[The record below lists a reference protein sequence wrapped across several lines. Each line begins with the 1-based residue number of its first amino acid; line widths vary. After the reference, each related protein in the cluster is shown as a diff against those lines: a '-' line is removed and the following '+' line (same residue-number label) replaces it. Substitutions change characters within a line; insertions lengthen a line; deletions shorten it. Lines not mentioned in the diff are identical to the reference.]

1 MRTVDLIQRKRDGE
15 ELSPQEIA
23 ALVDGYTR
31 NEIPD
36 YQMSAFLMAIFFSGM
51 SDREVSALTECM
63 IKSGETVDLSSI
75 PGMKVDKHSTG
86 GVGDKT
92 SLISAPLA
100 AAAGVVVPMISG
112 RGLGHTGGTLDK
124 LESIPGFR
132 TDLTI
137 EELKAQLAKHHL
149 AFIGQTPEIA
159 PADGKLYGLRD
170 ATATVESIA
179 LIASSIMSKKIAVGL
194 DAVVLDVKVGTGAF
208 MKRQVDARRLAQM
221 MVGIGRRMDKRVQ
234 ALITDMNQPLGYA
247 VGNAAFMKRQVDAR
261 RLAAMMVG
269 IGRRM
274 DKRVQALITDMSQPL
289 GYAVGNAL
297 EVMEVS
303 QTLQNAGPTDLTRI
317 SLELAARMIFLAKI
331 TTTLDEA
338 RELAQQKLL
347 DGSGYKKFKDVIQAQ
362 GGNPQVLDRFEL
374 LPNAT
379 GVREI
384 SSPRAGYISAIDAEG
399 IGKASSLIGAGRNTK
414 EDTIDPAVGVIL
426 EVKVGQKVE
435 GGAVLCRLYYTG
447 EEQVEEASQQI
458 EDAFRISASAP
469 EERELI
475 LEVVS

>member
-1 MRTVDLIQRKRDGE
+1 MRTVDLIHRKRDGE
-15 ELSPQEIA
+15 ELSPEEIA
-23 ALVDGYTR
+23 TLVDGYSR

-36 YQMSAFLMAIFFSGM
+36 YQMSAFLMAVFFSGM

-63 IKSGETVDLSSI
+63 IRSGETVDLSSI
-75 PGMKVDKHSTG
+75 NGVKVDKHSTG

-92 SLISAPLA
+92 SLIASPLA
-100 AAAGVVVPMISG
+100 AAAGVIVPMISG
-112 RGLGHTGGTLDK
+112 RALGHTGGTLDK

-132 TDLTI
+132 TNLNLD
-137 EELKAQLAKHHL
+137 EFRAQLAEHGI
-149 AFIGQTPEIA
+149 AFIGQTPEVA
-159 PADGKLYGLRD
+159 PADGRFYALRD
-170 ATATVESIA
+170 ATATVESIP
-179 LIASSIMSKKIAVGL
+179 LIASSIMSKKLAVGL
-194 DAVVLDVKVGTGAF
+194 DALILDVKVGSGAF

-221 MVGIGRRMDKRVQ
+221 MVGIGRRMDMRVQ
-234 ALITDMNQPLGYA
+234 ALITDMN
-247 VGNAAFMKRQVDAR
+247 
-261 RLAAMMVG
+261 
-269 IGRRM
+269 
-274 DKRVQALITDMSQPL
+274 QPL

-331 TTTLDEA
+331 VPTLDEA
-338 RELAQQKLL
+338 REVAQQKLL
-347 DGSGYKKFKDVIQAQ
+347 DGAGYKKFKEVIEAQ

-384 SSPRAGYISAIDAEG
+384 ASPRAGYVSAIAAED
-399 IGKASSLIGAGRNTK
+399 IGLASSRIGAGRNLK
-414 EDTIDPAVGVIL
+414 EDAIDPAVGVIL
-426 EVKVGQKVE
+426 EVKVGHKVD

-447 EEQVEEASQQI
+447 EENLEEAAQQI
-458 EDAFRISASAP
+458 EDAFRISATPP

>member
-36 YQMSAFLMAIFFSGM
+36 YQMSAFLMAVFFSGM
-51 SDREVSALTECM
+51 TDREVSALTECM
-63 IKSGETVDLSSI
+63 IKSGETVDLSAI
-75 PGMKVDKHSTG
+75 PGIKVDKHSTG

-92 SLISAPLA
+92 SLICAPLA

-132 TDLTI
+132 TDLSI
-137 EELKAQLAKHHL
+137 EELKEQLAKHQL

-159 PADGKLYGLRD
+159 PADGKIYGLRD

-179 LIASSIMSKKIAVGL
+179 LIASSIMSKKLAVGL

-234 ALITDMNQPLGYA
+234 ALITDMN
-247 VGNAAFMKRQVDAR
+247 
-261 RLAAMMVG
+261 
-269 IGRRM
+269 
-274 DKRVQALITDMSQPL
+274 QPL

-384 SSPRAGYISAIDAEG
+384 SSPRAGYISAIDAQG
-399 IGKASSLIGAGRNTK
+399 IGKASSMIGAGRNTK
-414 EDTIDPAVGVIL
+414 EDAIDPAVGVIL